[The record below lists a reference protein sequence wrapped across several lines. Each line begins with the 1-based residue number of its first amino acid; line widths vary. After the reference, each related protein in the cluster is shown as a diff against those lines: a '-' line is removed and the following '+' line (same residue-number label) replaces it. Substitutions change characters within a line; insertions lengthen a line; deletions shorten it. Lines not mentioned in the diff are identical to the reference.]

1 MTPEQTEGKHSA
13 VVCLAL
19 YFLLITVLRSEVKDI
34 KVSIQQKEKKKK
46 HKHETLV
53 HFGFSTKKKEYCTEL
68 LRRKQAADYSDFTAS
83 LDSN

>member
-34 KVSIQQKEKKKK
+34 KVSIQQKEKKNTNTRLSFTLASQLKK
-46 HKHETLV
+46 RNIAQNYSEGNK
-53 HFGFSTKKKEYCTEL
+53 L
-68 LRRKQAADYSDFTAS
+68 LIIQI
-83 LDSN
+83 LQQV

>member
-34 KVSIQQKEKKKK
+34 KVSIQQKEKKNTNTRLSFTLASQLKK
-46 HKHETLV
+46 RNIAQNYSKET
-53 HFGFSTKKKEYCTEL
+53 SC
-68 LRRKQAADYSDFTAS
+68 
-83 LDSN
+83 

>member
-34 KVSIQQKEKKKK
+34 KVSIQQKEKKKNTNTRLSF
-46 HKHETLV
+46 TLA
-53 HFGFSTKKKEYCTEL
+53 SQLKKRNIAQNYSEGNKL
-68 LRRKQAADYSDFTAS
+68 LIIQI
-83 LDSN
+83 LQQV

>member
-34 KVSIQQKEKKKK
+34 KVSIQQKEKKNTNTRLSF
-46 HKHETLV
+46 TLA
-53 HFGFSTKKKEYCTEL
+53 SQLKKKGILHRITPKETSC
-68 LRRKQAADYSDFTAS
+68 
-83 LDSN
+83 

>member
-34 KVSIQQKEKKKK
+34 KVSIQQKEKKTTNTRLSFTLASQLKK
-46 HKHETLV
+46 RNIAQNYSEGNK
-53 HFGFSTKKKEYCTEL
+53 L
-68 LRRKQAADYSDFTAS
+68 LIIQI
-83 LDSN
+83 LQQV